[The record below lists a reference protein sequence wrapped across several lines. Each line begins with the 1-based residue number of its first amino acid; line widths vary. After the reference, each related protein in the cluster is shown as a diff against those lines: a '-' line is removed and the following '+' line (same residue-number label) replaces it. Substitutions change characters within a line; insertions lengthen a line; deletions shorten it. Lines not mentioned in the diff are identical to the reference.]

1 MLRTAAINMYKRT
14 HRPSIN
20 ETRTRGVDL
29 GKVLCVL
36 MKSVVKVQ
44 YIDMLEVAL
53 SAKHNTKNNL

>member
-44 YIDMLEVAL
+44 YVSRFITK
-53 SAKHNTKNNL
+53 SASRSIE